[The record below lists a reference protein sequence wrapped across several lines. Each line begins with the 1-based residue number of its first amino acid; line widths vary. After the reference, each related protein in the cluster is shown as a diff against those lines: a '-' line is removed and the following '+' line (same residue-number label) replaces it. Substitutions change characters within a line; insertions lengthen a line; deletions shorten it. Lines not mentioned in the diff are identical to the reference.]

1 MALLT
6 SWPKDQLFQ
15 SEQKRSE
22 VVAAVETEFSET
34 LKSLKVDIG
43 LVEVLDAIYVPLA
56 AWLMELKSRRKGPL
70 VVGINGAQGAG
81 KSTLFNLLEVTLSA
95 GFGQRVVGF
104 SLDDIYKTRASRQ
117 RLAAEVHPLL
127 ATRGVPGT
135 HDVELGISLI
145 EQLRNAGEGA
155 VVKIPVFD
163 KSIDDRCPE
172 RVWQEWLGP
181 VDIVVLDGWCLGAE
195 PQAEDELIEPVNEL
209 EANEDADALWRSYVN
224 DQLKGDYQR
233 LFGMVDQLIMLKV
246 PSMDSVFEWRTLQEK
261 KLAERVRHL
270 ERKGQP
276 GELRIMSESEIRRFI
291 MHYER
296 LTRIMLERMPD
307 RADVTCYLNENHK
320 AYNIQINS
328 PITSLQ

>member
-6 SWPKDQLFQ
+6 SWPTDQLFQ
-15 SEQKRSE
+15 SKQKRKE
-22 VVAAVETEFSET
+22 VVATVEAEFAST
-34 LKSLKVDIG
+34 LKTLKVDIG
-43 LVEVLDAIYVPLA
+43 LVEVLDAFYVPLA
-56 AWLMELKSRRKGPL
+56 AWLMELKSRTEGPL

-81 KSTLFNLLEVTLSA
+81 KSTLFNLLEVTLSS

-104 SLDDIYKTRASRQ
+104 SIDDIYMTRASRQ
-117 RLAAEVHPLL
+117 RLAADVHPLL

-135 HDVELGISLI
+135 HDVELGVSLI
-145 EQLRNAGEGA
+145 EQLRSAGEGS

-195 PQAEDELIEPVNEL
+195 PQSEEVLVDPVNEL
-209 EANEDADALWRSYVN
+209 EATEDPDALWRSYVN
-224 DQLKGDYQR
+224 DQLKGGYQE
-233 LFGMVDQLIMLKV
+233 LFGMLDSLIMLKV
-246 PSMDSVFEWRTLQEK
+246 PSMDSVFEWRTLQEQ

-270 ERKGQP
+270 EREGEP
-276 GELRIMSESEIRRFI
+276 GELRIMSGAEIRRFI

-296 LTRIMLERMPD
+296 LTRQMLLQMPD
-307 RADVTCYLNENHK
+307 KADVTCFLNENHK
-320 AYNIQINS
+320 ACRIQVNH
-328 PITSLQ
+328 PLDH